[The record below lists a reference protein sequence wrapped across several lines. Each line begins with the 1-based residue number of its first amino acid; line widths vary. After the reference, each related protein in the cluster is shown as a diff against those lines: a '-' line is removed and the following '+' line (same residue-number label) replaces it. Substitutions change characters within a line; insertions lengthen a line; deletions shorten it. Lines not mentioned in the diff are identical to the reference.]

1 MCSKHHEPGYGLCLT
16 RRTVIKAT
24 ARDPQ
29 CPGDICLQE
38 APGPEEDG
46 VLFILYEFSVSYKD
60 LKGFHRKIS
69 QEKKKKTVS
78 LKTLK
83 RQLLITGN
91 VAVSL

>member
-1 MCSKHHEPGYGLCLT
+1 M
-16 RRTVIKAT
+16 IKAT

-69 QEKKKKTVS
+69 QGKKKTVS